1 MIINVYIFQGFLN
14 VTFIKRD
21 EHIKITLLHGSL
33 PLKAMAGLDSV
44 TTVYVGNLKTSARIL
59 ELKSNLLWLISKLL
73 KVSITSSD
81 ISIVNGSKRYAII
94 DVHNEQN
101 VEFILQNLSDHADR
115 RKLNFNFE
123 TIVQPDNYLH
133 VDTLK
138 SQDEKQ
144 ARDDFENAK
153 NPLRPFQKPHLHVR
167 KRPDYGRVIPLK
179 SMTPGHTGR
188 SSRQSSDTQRSR
200 NPPSEPPTDLDVTL
214 DDYPVDRDRSP
225 HGKNVGEAINREIN
239 MVPFD
244 DSTLKV
250 DLVHNRTISS
260 IHGEGD
266 DEQSENSE
274 YEDPPG
280 SVIDLRHVS
289 RPSVKGKIT
298 PRIHRRVQK
307 QSAGNDTGHSKTH
320 NGNTHVDEESG
331 TPYYKPGE
339 VVYNHD
345 LSKEF
350 KAYLDGKY
358 TLKKIHDYVA
368 RCVCGFMNS
377 RERGMLLIGV
387 DRRGHVVGI
396 DCDTKQEE
404 RYRRHFLE
412 AVKEIF
418 PPVFG
423 EEYSIHFAPLLEE
436 NGRQHPSL
444 KVIEIRVFP
453 PESQEL
459 LYECSEGVFVR
470 RNGSLTGPIK
480 ASHIQEWIKQKHME
494 TFDRYESKE
503 QFLKNENEKKDDMIR
518 RQADTIMA
526 QRSQIESQKQVIEG
540 GKSCTIL

>member
-1 MIINVYIFQGFLN
+1 
-14 VTFIKRD
+14 
-21 EHIKITLLHGSL
+21 
-33 PLKAMAGLDSV
+33 MAGSDSV
-44 TTVYVGNLKTSARIL
+44 TTVYVGNLKTSARII
-59 ELKSNLLWLISKLL
+59 ELKSNLLRLISKLL

-101 VEFILQNLSDHADR
+101 VEFILQNLADHADR

-239 MVPFD
+239 MVPLD
-244 DSTLKV
+244 DSTLKDDSDDSGTQV

-289 RPSVKGKIT
+289 RASMKGKIT

-307 QSAGNDTGHSKTH
+307 QSARETSSVSRKDFFAFLDAQIAGNDTGHSKTH
-320 NGNTHVDEESG
+320 DGNTHVDEESG

-358 TLKKIHDYVA
+358 TLKKIHDHVA

-412 AVKEIF
+412 AIKEIF

-436 NGRQHPSL
+436 NGRQHR
-444 KVIEIRVFP
+444 RV
-453 PESQEL
+453 S
-459 LYECSEGVFVR
+459 SV
-470 RNGSLTGPIK
+470 
-480 ASHIQEWIKQKHME
+480 
-494 TFDRYESKE
+494 
-503 QFLKNENEKKDDMIR
+503 
-518 RQADTIMA
+518 QA
-526 QRSQIESQKQVIEG
+526 
-540 GKSCTIL
+540 